1 MDSQSRPKAE
11 RSVPDLA
18 NRHSGHD
25 GLTAR
30 DILIACVMNL
40 MWGLNLIAVKM
51 GVDLVS
57 PLTAAW
63 LRQAMVLAICL
74 PALKLI
80 PGRMRELLLLGLMS
94 GALFYIFV
102 NLSLAVSSNISAL
115 AIAGQLGVPFSLIM
129 AIVFLGERIH
139 RARIL
144 GIVLAFGGVVMLVFD
159 PAAADEQAGIALTAV
174 SCLIWAFCSLI
185 QRRLIGVPVLT
196 IYAWVGLVGSIV
208 LFPIAL
214 YFEPANVSGLPE
226 LPLSTLGWILF
237 SALGSTVIGQGAMS
251 LLLQRHPVSSVIPLS
266 LVAPVIAV
274 IASSLYFGT
283 RLTPFMMAG
292 GVIVM
297 IGVAIVTIRTAKA
310 KEAGQGS

>member
-1 MDSQSRPKAE
+1 MDSQSRLQAE

-18 NRHSGHD
+18 NRHSAHE

-63 LRQAMVLAICL
+63 LRQAMVLVICL
-74 PALKLI
+74 PALKII
-80 PGRMRELLLLGLMS
+80 PGKMRELLLLGLMS

-129 AIVFLGERIH
+129 AIIFLGERIH

-159 PAAADEQAGIALTAV
+159 PAAAHEQAGIALTAV

-185 QRRLIGVPVLT
+185 QRRLIGTPVLT

-214 YFEPANVSGLPE
+214 YFEPASVSRLPE

-283 RLTPFMMAG
+283 KLTSFMITG

>member
-1 MDSQSRPKAE
+1 MNSDTHRFTTPEPINK
-11 RSVPDLA
+11 
-18 NRHSGHD
+18 HG
-25 GLTAR
+25 GLTSR
-30 DILIACVMNL
+30 DILIACAMNL

-51 GVDLVS
+51 GVDLVA

-74 PALKLI
+74 PSLRII
-80 PGRMRELLLLGLMS
+80 PGKMRELLLLGLLS

-102 NLSLAVSSNISAL
+102 NLSLAVSDNVSAM

-129 AIVFLGERIH
+129 AVIFLGERIH
-139 RARIL
+139 KYRIA

-159 PAAADEQAGIALTAV
+159 PAVAHEQVGIALTAV

-185 QRRLIGVPVLT
+185 QRRLVGVPVLT
-196 IYAWVGLVGSIV
+196 IYAWVGLIGSLV

-214 YFEPANVSGLPE
+214 FFEPQSIVRLPS

-251 LLLQRHPVSSVIPLS
+251 LLLQRHPVSTVVPLS

-283 RLTPFMMAG
+283 KLTPLMVAG

>member
-1 MDSQSRPKAE
+1 MDT
-11 RSVPDLA
+11 DLNSENPPPESA
-18 NRHSGHD
+18 LKPMVHE

-30 DILIACVMNL
+30 DLLIASAMNL

-63 LRQAMVLAICL
+63 LRQVMVLVICL
-74 PALKLI
+74 PALKII
-80 PGRMRELLLLGLMS
+80 PGRMRELLLLGFLS
-94 GALFYIFV
+94 GALFYIFI
-102 NLSLAVSSNISAL
+102 NFSLAVSHNISAL

-129 AIVFLGERIH
+129 AIIFLGEKIHKVRIV
-139 RARIL
+139 
-144 GIVLAFGGVVMLVFD
+144 GIALAFGGVVMLVFD
-159 PAAADEQAGIALTAV
+159 PAAAGEHAGIALTAV

-185 QRRLIGVPVLT
+185 QRRLVGTPVLS

-214 YFEPANVSGLPE
+214 YFEPESFVRLPS

-251 LLLQRHPVSSVIPLS
+251 VLLQRHPVSTVVPLT
-266 LVAPVIAV
+266 LLAPVIAV

-283 RLTPFMMAG
+283 KLTSQMVTG

-297 IGVAIVTIRTAKA
+297 IGVAIVTIRTARA
-310 KEAGQGS
+310 KEAGHPS

>member
-1 MDSQSRPKAE
+1 MDSKTSRHPAHE
-11 RSVPDLA
+11 
-18 NRHSGHD
+18 

-63 LRQAMVLAICL
+63 LRQAMVLIICL
-74 PALKLI
+74 PALKII
-80 PGRMRELLLLGLMS
+80 PGKMRELLLLGLMS

-102 NLSLAVSSNISAL
+102 NLSLGVSDNVSAL
-115 AIAGQLGVPFSLIM
+115 AIAGQLGVPFSLIL
-129 AIVFLGERIH
+129 AVLFLGEKIH
-139 RARIL
+139 GPRMF
-144 GIVLAFGGVVMLVFD
+144 GIALAFGGVIMLVFD
-159 PAAADEQAGIALTAV
+159 PAAAHEQMGIALTAV

-185 QRRLIGVPVLT
+185 QRRLIGTPVLT
-196 IYAWVGLVGSIV
+196 IYAWVGLVGSAV
-208 LFPIAL
+208 LFPIAF
-214 YFEPANVSGLPE
+214 YFEPRSISGIAA

-251 LLLQRHPVSSVIPLS
+251 ILLQRHPVSSVIPLT

-283 RLTPFMMAG
+283 KLTSLMITG

>member
-1 MDSQSRPKAE
+1 M
-11 RSVPDLA
+11 
-18 NRHSGHD
+18 HSDATRYAHPE

-30 DILIACVMNL
+30 DILIACVMNI

-74 PALKLI
+74 PALKII
-80 PGRMRELLLLGLMS
+80 PGKMRELLLLGVLS

-102 NLSLAVSSNISAL
+102 NLSLAVSDNVSAL

-129 AIVFLGERIH
+129 AILFLGEKIH
-139 RARIL
+139 GPRMI
-144 GIVLAFGGVVMLVFD
+144 GIGLAFGGVVMLVFD
-159 PAAADEQAGIALTAV
+159 PAAAHEQMGMALTAA

-185 QRRLIGVPVLT
+185 QRRLIGTPVLT
-196 IYAWVGLVGSIV
+196 IYAWVGLMGTTI

-214 YFEPANVSGLPE
+214 YFEPESFSGVADI
-226 LPLSTLGWILF
+226 PLSTFGWILF
-237 SALGSTVIGQGAMS
+237 SALGSTVVGQGAMS
-251 LLLQRHPVSSVIPLS
+251 FLLQRHPVSSVIPLS
-266 LVAPVIAV
+266 LVSPVIAV
-274 IASSLYFGT
+274 VASSLYFGT
-283 RLTPFMMAG
+283 KLTSLMIIG

-297 IGVAIVTIRTAKA
+297 MGVAIVTIRTAKA
-310 KEAGQGS
+310 KEAEQRS